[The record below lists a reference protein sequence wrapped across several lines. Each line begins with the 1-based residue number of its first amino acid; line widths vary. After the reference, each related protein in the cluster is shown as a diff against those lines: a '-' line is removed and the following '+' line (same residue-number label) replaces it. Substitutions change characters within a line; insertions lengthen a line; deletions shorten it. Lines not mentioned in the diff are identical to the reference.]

1 MCDLMIL
8 ELEVISFH
16 RRSISVDVK
25 FSSEFLVLVP
35 PLAAPQQ
42 VILSIILVL
51 HLPSFIQPRVQIH
64 PCFQEL

>member
-1 MCDLMIL
+1 MIL

-16 RRSISVDVK
+16 RRSISVDGK
-25 FSSEFLVLVP
+25 FSSEFLVFVP

-42 VILSIILVL
+42 VIRSIILVMD
-51 HLPSFIQPRVQIH
+51 LPSFIQPRVRIL